1 MNIKDYI
8 KRAMQENNEQLKIYI
23 QSVIITSENSLKSYI
38 IQQIN
43 NIPQSETFTKEQ
55 IQGFIQEAIN
65 QYDLES
71 HVNFKTKDNKMFVTK
86 DGKIFYS
93 K

>member
-1 MNIKDYI
+1 
-8 KRAMQENNEQLKIYI
+8 MQENNELLKTYI
-23 QSVIITSENSLKSYI
+23 QNAIISSENSLKSYI
-38 IQQIN
+38 TQQIN
-43 NIPQSETFTKEQ
+43 NIPQAETFTKEQ

-65 QYDLES
+65 QYDIES

-86 DGKIFYS
+86 DNKIFYS